1 MAKLPKAINRNE
13 LPSMTE
19 FSALPKGNYN
29 TIITKTGYEISDNGK
44 ESIVFTLKV
53 IDGEYKNRCIFASLT
68 QVQPL
73 NPNESDPD
81 KAQKNKD
88 IAENIGK
95 KLLNS
100 LMMATDMSVFEDT
113 DEFLNK
119 MVEVKLNLRPATE
132 KYSER
137 NEIVSFSEY
146 KGDTIPPA
154 NSALKSFNA
163 MMTYR
168 FLLTEVLSAESE
180 SLYFLSIVVFT
191 YCLKQNTYII

>member
-119 MVEVKLNLRPATE
+119 MVEVKINLRPATE

-137 NEIVSFSEY
+137 NEIVSFSCPSNKFDTKSKSMGQRTQKGRNKTRRYACPRPSSMVRMEY
-146 KGDTIPPA
+146 DTI
-154 NSALKSFNA
+154 
-163 MMTYR
+163 
-168 FLLTEVLSAESE
+168 
-180 SLYFLSIVVFT
+180 
-191 YCLKQNTYII
+191 C

>member
-100 LMMATDMSVFEDT
+100 LMMATDMTVFEDT

-119 MVEVKLNLRPATE
+119 KVEVKLNLRPATE

-154 NSALKSFNA
+154 NSAPKAKAWANVPKQ
-163 MMTYR
+163 
-168 FLLTEVLSAESE
+168 TEANQEDMPAPGPRPW
-180 SLYFLSIVVFT
+180 
-191 YCLKQNTYII
+191 

>member
-73 NPNESDPD
+73 NPNESNPD

-95 KLLNS
+95 K
-100 LMMATDMSVFEDT
+100 
-113 DEFLNK
+113 
-119 MVEVKLNLRPATE
+119 R
-132 KYSER
+132 
-137 NEIVSFSEY
+137 
-146 KGDTIPPA
+146 G
-154 NSALKSFNA
+154 
-163 MMTYR
+163 
-168 FLLTEVLSAESE
+168 
-180 SLYFLSIVVFT
+180 
-191 YCLKQNTYII
+191 

>member
-1 MAKLPKAINRNE
+1 M
-13 LPSMTE
+13 
-19 FSALPKGNYN
+19 
-29 TIITKTGYEISDNGK
+29 
-44 ESIVFTLKV
+44 
-53 IDGEYKNRCIFASLT
+53 
-68 QVQPL
+68 QPL

-100 LMMATDMSVFEDT
+100 LMMATDISMFEDT

-119 MVEVKLNLRPATE
+119 MVEVKVNLRPATE

-146 KGDTIPPA
+146 KGDTVPPTNSTPKAKAWA
-154 NSALKSFNA
+154 NAPIKEE
-163 MMTYR
+163 T
-168 FLLTEVLSAESE
+168 
-180 SLYFLSIVVFT
+180 
-191 YCLKQNTYII
+191 KQEDMPAPGPRPW